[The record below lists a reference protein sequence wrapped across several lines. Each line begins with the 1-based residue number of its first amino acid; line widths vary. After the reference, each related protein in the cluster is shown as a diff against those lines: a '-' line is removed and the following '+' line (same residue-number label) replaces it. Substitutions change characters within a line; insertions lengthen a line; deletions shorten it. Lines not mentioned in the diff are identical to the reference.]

1 MGTTEWS
8 NADNLCLH
16 PLFDITFDS
25 QNYSE
30 SIDTR
35 LLYLSEKFIIFLRF
49 LYRYFDSTKS
59 KESNDIR
66 QLKWKICKIICK
78 NMTFWTVLS
87 VFPKLYL
94 ILTLQFLLANSG
106 ILVKGKKFGTNST
119 FGVDKSKGI
128 TADTDL
134 NLGNDTVHV
143 SS

>member
-8 NADNLCLH
+8 NANNFCLL
-16 PLFDITFDS
+16 PLIDITFDS
-25 QNYSE
+25 LNYSE

-78 NMTFWTVLS
+78 NMI
-87 VFPKLYL
+87 YL
-94 ILTLQFLLANSG
+94 DRFVGVSKIILDFNTS
-106 ILVKGKKFGTNST
+106 ILI
-119 FGVDKSKGI
+119 SK
-128 TADTDL
+128 
-134 NLGNDTVHV
+134 
-143 SS
+143 